1 MEFLVI
7 RLGKDS
13 VSDIEK
19 IDSIKSGLE
28 EPFSFLFRCRQVEEK
43 IITSFENNVSIYSF
57 IYLGSDNNK
66 GIPTVWVKGIR
77 AISKVE
83 KIQGWHDFQSECTFT
98 LRVLSVFPESYDK
111 VRFLDDSPELYKKFS
126 NYPVIGLNSSRN
138 NSVQLVHEGKR
149 ENTGSLINAIL
160 ELYPNFRL
168 DVVKNASELL
178 YLFDKESYDIVE
190 GYEDESGENSKSI
203 GWGGDYPLNTVLVR
217 NETRTISEV
226 IKRIENNRYKLDPD
240 FQRDFVW
247 SEEKQSK
254 LIESCLMRIPLPV
267 FYVAEDKDGKII
279 VVDGLQRLTTFK
291 NYLNDKFSLSY
302 SNANG
307 LNEHASFLG
316 KKFSELSVKLQER
329 IEDTQLIFYILDE
342 KAPERAKLDIFE
354 RVNGGEPI
362 SRQQMRNCLFSGPGT
377 NLLKEMAL
385 SEEFA
390 RVTGKGLDSKTM
402 RDREV
407 INRFYAFYLL
417 GYETYNGDMDGFLAK
432 ALLLINQ
439 MDSLELKKLKDVFI
453 NALKNNYALFQQ
465 HSFRKSLAN
474 DGLAVNRSVIN
485 ISLFDVFSVI
495 FSEVEIDFVLKN
507 KELIVKEFT
516 KLILGDYRFDDAIT
530 IGTNSKNKVITRFDL
545 AKRVLWRI
553 KNEIPAS

>member
-13 VSDIEK
+13 VSDIK
-19 IDSIKSGLE
+19 NLDSMKNGLDQ
-28 EPFSFLFRCRQVEEK
+28 PFSFFFKCKQVEEK
-43 IITSFENNVSIYSF
+43 IFTLSENNISLYCF

-66 GIPTVWVKGIR
+66 GIATTWVKGIR
-77 AISKVE
+77 AIAKLEV
-83 KIQGWHDFQSECTFT
+83 IDDWYDFQSECILT

-111 VRFLDDSPELYKKFS
+111 FKFLEDSPEQYKRFS

-138 NSVQLVHEGKR
+138 NSVQLVHEGYR
-149 ENTGSLINAIL
+149 ENTGALINAIL

-168 DVVKNASELL
+168 DVVRNAPELL
-178 YLFDKESYDIVE
+178 YLFDQESHDIVE
-190 GYEDESGENSKSI
+190 GYDDESKENSKSV
-203 GWGGDYPLNTVLVR
+203 GWGEDYPLNTVLVR
-217 NETRTISEV
+217 NETRTIAEV

-240 FQRDFVW
+240 FQRDFIW

-279 VVDGLQRLTTFK
+279 VVDGLQRLTSFK
-291 NYLNDKFSLSY
+291 NYLSDKFSLSY
-302 SNANG
+302 SNSNG
-307 LNEHASFLG
+307 LNEQATFLG
-316 KKFSELSVKLQER
+316 KKFSELPIKLQER

-377 NLLKEMAL
+377 ILLKKIAA
-385 SEEFA
+385 SEEFI

-417 GYETYNGDMDGFLAK
+417 GYESYNGDMDDFLAN
-432 ALLLINQ
+432 ALLMMNK
-439 MDSLELKKLKDVFI
+439 MDVVKLNELEEVFFKT
-453 NALKNNYALFQQ
+453 LKNNYILFQQ
-465 HSFRKSLAN
+465 HAFRKSLAN
-474 DGLAVNRSVIN
+474 NGQAVNRSVIN

-495 FSEVEIDFVLKN
+495 LAGLDEQFVVKN
-507 KELIVKEFT
+507 KDKLVNKFT
-516 KLILGDYRFDDAIT
+516 NLLSNSSFDDAVT
-530 IGTNSKNKVITRFDL
+530 IGTNSRSKVNIRFQL
-545 AKRVLWRI
+545 ASEPLWEL
-553 KNEIPAS
+553 KK

>member
-13 VSDIEK
+13 VSDIK
-19 IDSIKSGLE
+19 KLDSIKNGLE
-28 EPFSFLFRCRQVEEK
+28 QPFSFFFKCKQVEEK
-43 IITSFENNVSIYSF
+43 IFTSFKNNISLYCF

-66 GIPTVWVKGIR
+66 GIATTWVKGIR
-77 AISKVE
+77 AIAKLE
-83 KIQGWHDFQSECTFT
+83 ALDGWYDFQSECILT

-111 VRFLDDSPELYKKFS
+111 FKFLEDSPEQYKKFS

-138 NSVQLVHEGKR
+138 NSVQLVHEGYR
-149 ENTGSLINAIL
+149 ENTGALITAIL

-168 DVVKNASELL
+168 DVVRNAPELL
-178 YLFDKESYDIVE
+178 YLFDQESHDVVE
-190 GYEDESGENSKSI
+190 GYDDESRDNSKSV
-203 GWGGDYPLNTVLVR
+203 GWGEDYPLNTVLVR
-217 NETRTISEV
+217 NEIRTIAEV

-240 FQRDFVW
+240 FQRDFIW

-291 NYLNDKFSLSY
+291 NYLSDKFSLSY
-302 SNANG
+302 SNSNG
-307 LNEHASFLG
+307 LNEHATFLG
-316 KKFSELSVKLQER
+316 KKFSELPIKLQER

-377 NLLKEMAL
+377 ILLKKIAA
-385 SEEFA
+385 SEDFI

-417 GYETYNGDMDGFLAK
+417 GYESYNGDMDDFLAK
-432 ALLLINQ
+432 ALLIMNK
-439 MDSLELKKLKDVFI
+439 MDVVELNELKEVFFKT
-453 NALKNNYALFQQ
+453 LKNNYTLFQQ
-465 HSFRKSLAN
+465 HAFRKSLAN
-474 DGLAVNRSVIN
+474 KGLAVNRSVYRY
-485 ISLFDVFSVI
+485 I
-495 FSEVEIDFVLKN
+495 FI
-507 KELIVKEFT
+507 
-516 KLILGDYRFDDAIT
+516 
-530 IGTNSKNKVITRFDL
+530 
-545 AKRVLWRI
+545 
-553 KNEIPAS
+553 

>member
-1 MEFLVI
+1 MKFLVI

-13 VSDIEK
+13 VSDI
-19 IDSIKSGLE
+19 IALDNIKNGLDT
-28 EPFSFLFRCRQVEEK
+28 PFSFLFKCKQIEEK
-43 IITSFENNVSIYSF
+43 IITSLTHNESIYCF

-66 GIPTVWVKGIR
+66 GIATLWNKGIR
-77 AISKVE
+77 AIAQLDT
-83 KIQGWHDFQSECTFT
+83 IDGWNDFQSECTLS
-98 LRVLSVFPESYDK
+98 LRILSVFPESFDK
-111 VRFLDDSPELYKKFS
+111 VKFLEDSPELYKNFS
-126 NYPVIGLNSSRN
+126 NYPIIGLNSSRN
-138 NSVQLVHEGKR
+138 NSVQLVHEGRR

-168 DVVKNASELL
+168 DVIRNAPELL
-178 YLFDKESYDIVE
+178 YLFDQESHDIVE
-190 GYEDESGENSKSI
+190 GYDDESQDNSKSI
-203 GWGGDYPLNTVLVR
+203 GWGEDYPLNTVLVR

-247 SEEKQSK
+247 SEDKQSK

-291 NYLNDKFSLSY
+291 NYLSDKFSLSY
-302 SNANG
+302 SNSNG
-307 LNEHASFLG
+307 LNEHATFLG
-316 KKFSELSVKLQER
+316 KKFSELPIKLQER

-377 NLLKEMAL
+377 ILLKKIAL
-385 SEEFA
+385 SEEFLL
-390 RVTGKGLDSKTM
+390 VTGKGLDSKTM

-407 INRFYAFYLL
+407 INRFFAFYLL
-417 GYETYNGDMDGFLAK
+417 GYERYNGDMDGFLAQS
-432 ALLLINQ
+432 LLIMNE
-439 MDSLELKKLKDVFI
+439 MESNELDGLKLVFLKSLR
-453 NALKNNYALFQQ
+453 NNYKLFQQ

-474 DGLAVNRSVIN
+474 NGILVNRSVIN

-495 FSEVEIDFVLKN
+495 FARLDELYIVKN
-507 KELIVKEFT
+507 KKKLIKGFT
-516 KLILGDYRFDDAIT
+516 KLLSTQSFDEAVT
-530 IGTNSKNKVITRFDL
+530 IGTNSKNKVNTRFQL
-545 AKRVLWRI
+545 AYEMLEEI
-553 KNEIPAS
+553 KNEISKD